1 MSRIVRGRGAF
12 LARQIGSVFPRQ
24 EGHHVRAVWRRG
36 RGAAGR
42 VQAVFPR
49 QRQGS
54 HTVRPR
60 QSTPHQGDS
69 RARGL
74 SEPAWRAGLGARL
87 RTADDEDR
95 ASQGVAVHLRNR
107 TGASRRLLSVPS
119 TSSPSRTTRR
129 DGAATRA
136 PSTAARTSTRTRASS
151 SGATAR
157 PSTRFRSGCRRRT

>member
-1 MSRIVRGRGAF
+1 MGRIVLGASRDRSRP
-12 LARQIGSVFPRQ
+12 ADWQRVSASRRR
-24 EGHHVRAVWRRG
+24 HHVRAVWRRG
-36 RGAAGR
+36 RWAPSR

-49 QRQGS
+49 QRPGS
-54 HTVRPR
+54 HAVRPR
-60 QSTPHQGDS
+60 RSAPHQGDS

-74 SEPAWRAGLGARL
+74 SEPDWRAGLGAHL

-107 TGASRRLLSVPS
+107 TGAPRRLLSVPS

-136 PSTAARTSTRTRASS
+136 RNTAGRTSTRTRASS
-151 SGATAR
+151 SGATAL
-157 PSTRFRSGCRRRT
+157 PSSRFRSGCR